1 MALSKAICK
10 TKIIRKI
17 KFILKPFQYERRVLL
32 LDKGWTGIGGQTTNE
47 VAGNQSYRFLGFSQS
62 AMVW

>member
-1 MALSKAICK
+1 MKK
-10 TKIIRKI
+10 RM
-17 KFILKPFQYERRVLL
+17 VL

>member
-10 TKIIRKI
+10 IKI
-17 KFILKPFQYERRVLL
+17 KIKTEFCLKLFQYERRMLL